1 MGPGRWAF
9 FSSLLSSGAPW
20 MLELLSRELNR
31 VAEWVMAALLAALAV
46 LVGAQ
51 IAGRFLFGY
60 SIFWSDELA
69 RFLLVWSAFLGMSVG
84 MRRGAH
90 PAVDSLVRAL
100 PPAGARVALAAGVA
114 CSLLFFLVMVGHG
127 ALLVQ
132 RTWLQHSPS
141 LGLRMGLPY
150 LAVPVAGLLMGL
162 HTIAISVNGA
172 LAGKSAGDVD
182 G

>member
-1 MGPGRWAF
+1 MIER
-9 FSSLLSSGAPW
+9 
-20 MLELLSRELNR
+20 LSRELNR
-31 VAEWVMAALLAALAV
+31 MAEWAMAILLAAMTV

-51 IAGRFLFGY
+51 IAGRFVFGY

-69 RFLLVWSAFLGMSVG
+69 RFLLIWSAFLGMSVG
-84 MRRGAH
+84 ARRGAH

-100 PPAGARVALAAGVA
+100 PPIGARALFGLAAV
-114 CSLLFFLVMVGHG
+114 CSLLFFCVMVGYG

-132 RTWLQHSPS
+132 QTWLQHSPS
-141 LGLRMGLPY
+141 LGLPMGLPY

-162 HTIAISVNGA
+162 HTIAVAANSTVVPR
-172 LAGKSAGDVD
+172 SARKLD

>member
-1 MGPGRWAF
+1 
-9 FSSLLSSGAPW
+9 
-20 MLELLSRELNR
+20 MLDLLSRELNR
-31 VAEWVMAALLAALAV
+31 MAEWVMGVLLAALTL

-69 RFLLVWSAFLGMSVG
+69 RFLLVWAAFLGMSVG
-84 MRRGAH
+84 VRRGTH

-100 PPAGARVALAAGVA
+100 PSGAARVAFWAAVA
-114 CSLLFFLVMVGHG
+114 CSLLFFAVMVGHG

-132 RTWLQHSPS
+132 RTWLQRSPS

-150 LAVPVAGLLMGL
+150 LAVPVAGVLMGL
-162 HTIAISVNGA
+162 HTIALAFTGPAAGA
-172 LAGKSAGDVD
+172 AEGRHG
-182 G
+182 

>member
-1 MGPGRWAF
+1 
-9 FSSLLSSGAPW
+9 
-20 MLELLSRELNR
+20 MLDLLSRELNR
-31 VAEWVMAALLAALAV
+31 LAEWAMAVLLAALTL

-51 IAGRFLFGY
+51 IAGRFVFGY

-84 MRRGAH
+84 VRRGSH

-100 PPAGARVALAAGVA
+100 PSGAARVAFWAAVA
-114 CSLLFFLVMVGHG
+114 CSLLFFAVMVGHG

-132 RTWLQHSPS
+132 GTWLQRSPS

-150 LAVPVAGLLMGL
+150 LAVPVAGVLMGL
-162 HTIAISVNGA
+162 HTVACAFRGA
-172 LAGKSAGDVD
+172 AADAPAEGRHG
-182 G
+182 

>member
-1 MGPGRWAF
+1 
-9 FSSLLSSGAPW
+9 
-20 MLELLSRELNR
+20 MLKLLSRELNR
-31 VAEWVMAALLAALAV
+31 LAEMVMGVLLAALTV

-69 RFLLVWSAFLGMSVG
+69 RFLLVWAAFLGMSVG
-84 MRRGAH
+84 VRRGSH
-90 PAVDSLVRAL
+90 PAVDSLVRTL
-100 PPAGARVALAAGVA
+100 PSGAARVAFWAAVA
-114 CSLLFFLVMVGHG
+114 CSLLFFAVMVGHG

-132 RTWLQHSPS
+132 RTWLQRSPS

-150 LAVPVAGLLMGL
+150 LAVPVAGVLMGL
-162 HTIAISVNGA
+162 HTIA
-172 LAGKSAGDVD
+172 LAFTGSAARAAEGRH

>member
-1 MGPGRWAF
+1 
-9 FSSLLSSGAPW
+9 
-20 MLELLSRELNR
+20 MLDLLSRELNR
-31 VAEWVMAALLAALAV
+31 LAEWAMVALLAALTL

-69 RFLLVWSAFLGMSVG
+69 RFLLAWAAFLGMSVG
-84 MRRGAH
+84 VRRGSH

-100 PPAGARVALAAGVA
+100 PRGGARAAFWVAVA
-114 CSLLFFLVMVGHG
+114 CSLLFFLVMAGYG

-132 RTWLQHSPS
+132 HTWLQRSPS
-141 LGLRMGLPY
+141 LELRMGLPY

-162 HTIAISVNGA
+162 HTIALAFNGA
-172 LAGKSAGDVD
+172 GGAAARGGH